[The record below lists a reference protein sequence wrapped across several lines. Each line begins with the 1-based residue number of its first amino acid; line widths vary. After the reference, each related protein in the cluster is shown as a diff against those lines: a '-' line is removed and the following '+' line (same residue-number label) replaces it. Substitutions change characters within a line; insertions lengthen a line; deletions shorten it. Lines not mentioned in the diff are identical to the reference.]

1 MPPLGPRVSI
11 LSLAAATAAIALT
24 GCAGFQTTGSS
35 LAIPATTA
43 VTGSVHGG
51 QFPVSGAHIYLY
63 GAAIDATYAA
73 AATSLLSTTAA
84 GVATDASGHGYV
96 TTDINGNFTITG
108 DYACPSNNAPVY
120 LYAVG
125 GNPGLLPLATD
136 NTAITLMAV
145 LGPCSTLNAS
155 SQIDINEVTTVAAI
169 TALQQFMTDPV
180 HVGTTHN
187 NLTGLVNSAAA
198 VANIVDRSS
207 GLARSTSLPGNGVVP
222 SAKINAIANVL
233 VPCINTSSSTSS
245 SCTSLFSAATPAG
258 STQPTDIAAA
268 MLLIAQN
275 PGNNVANLFNLGSAN
290 AAFQPT
296 LASAPNDFTIGVTY
310 SGGGLTLPGD
320 VVIDG
325 NGNAWTAN
333 CPNCFGVSGTDSIV
347 GFDPQGAILS
357 GATGFTANV
366 HLPQGIAI
374 DQENAI
380 WAVSDA
386 SGSSPDQVTRFY
398 STGTTYVGF
407 PFTSSSLTTPTG
419 IAINSSSNAVIVS
432 GSSSSPSAIVTVNN
446 DGSSGGAV
454 TPTSP
459 CPLYGAQGVAID
471 PSGNIFVAST
481 GYSAIIEEPA
491 GTCYQNV
498 GGLSQPIGIAI
509 DHSDNLWTVDNG
521 TNNVS
526 EINGNTGAAVNGSPF
541 PGGYQL
547 AVLAIAGDGSVWFA
561 NCKAGCPG
569 SGSTAPDN
577 VIHLSSTGA
586 YLTSTNGYQDTHFNG
601 VGVAAIDGSGNLWVS
616 NSAGAS
622 LTELLGVAAPVSTPI
637 ATASQYN
644 VLGERP

>member
-233 VPCINTSSSTSS
+233 PISHMMRRWNRDIGSRSSRAPALTVMLVSR
-245 SCTSLFSAATPAG
+245 SCRGRSGPTRGSAARC
-258 STQPTDIAAA
+258 
-268 MLLIAQN
+268 
-275 PGNNVANLFNLGSAN
+275 V
-290 AAFQPT
+290 
-296 LASAPNDFTIGVTY
+296 
-310 SGGGLTLPGD
+310 GGGWLTCG
-320 VVIDG
+320 
-325 NGNAWTAN
+325 
-333 CPNCFGVSGTDSIV
+333 
-347 GFDPQGAILS
+347 
-357 GATGFTANV
+357 
-366 HLPQGIAI
+366 
-374 DQENAI
+374 
-380 WAVSDA
+380 
-386 SGSSPDQVTRFY
+386 RRR
-398 STGTTYVGF
+398 
-407 PFTSSSLTTPTG
+407 
-419 IAINSSSNAVIVS
+419 
-432 GSSSSPSAIVTVNN
+432 
-446 DGSSGGAV
+446 
-454 TPTSP
+454 
-459 CPLYGAQGVAID
+459 
-471 PSGNIFVAST
+471 
-481 GYSAIIEEPA
+481 
-491 GTCYQNV
+491 
-498 GGLSQPIGIAI
+498 
-509 DHSDNLWTVDNG
+509 
-521 TNNVS
+521 
-526 EINGNTGAAVNGSPF
+526 
-541 PGGYQL
+541 
-547 AVLAIAGDGSVWFA
+547 
-561 NCKAGCPG
+561 
-569 SGSTAPDN
+569 
-577 VIHLSSTGA
+577 
-586 YLTSTNGYQDTHFNG
+586 
-601 VGVAAIDGSGNLWVS
+601 
-616 NSAGAS
+616 AGA
-622 LTELLGVAAPVSTPI
+622 G
-637 ATASQYN
+637 
-644 VLGERP
+644 R